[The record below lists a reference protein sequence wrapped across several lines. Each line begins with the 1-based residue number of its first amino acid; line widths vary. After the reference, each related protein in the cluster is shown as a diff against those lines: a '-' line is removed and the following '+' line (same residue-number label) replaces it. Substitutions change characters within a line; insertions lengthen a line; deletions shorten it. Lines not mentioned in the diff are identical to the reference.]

1 MIKCRGQIKNLH
13 AISQGFFL
21 IKNTPRFESTY
32 LFALVDV
39 GLILHNFASIIKD
52 KFLPKCYPP
61 VCQFYKREWEKG
73 MEEGG
78 GSLMLLLEGLSD
90 INVRVLYV
98 EVRVR
103 EKTTISLM
111 T

>member
-1 MIKCRGQIKNLH
+1 
-13 AISQGFFL
+13 
-21 IKNTPRFESTY
+21 
-32 LFALVDV
+32 
-39 GLILHNFASIIKD
+39 
-52 KFLPKCYPP
+52 
-61 VCQFYKREWEKG
+61 

-78 GSLMLLLEGLSD
+78 GSLMLLLEVPSD

>member
-1 MIKCRGQIKNLH
+1 
-13 AISQGFFL
+13 
-21 IKNTPRFESTY
+21 
-32 LFALVDV
+32 
-39 GLILHNFASIIKD
+39 
-52 KFLPKCYPP
+52 
-61 VCQFYKREWEKG
+61 